1 MLKSLST
8 IEQPKSKAFEDILR
22 FIAENERFVIT
33 SHARPDGDS
42 IGSALALA
50 VGLEGLGKTADVFGV
65 DPHPRPFVGL
75 PAIDKIRVTNR
86 VEGPYDGLLVL
97 ECNDLKRPGL
107 EGLDQYFVVNI
118 DHHLGT
124 DPYGDLN
131 WVDSSVSALGEM
143 IYHLLLAVGAP
154 ITPEIAT
161 YLYVAIFTDTGSF
174 QHSNTSAKTFSIVAE
189 LVHLGA
195 SPSGVAQSIHMTQ
208 PEERIKL
215 LGRLLNTLEIHPSG
229 KIASINLTQQMLE
242 ETGASPNDIEGM
254 VNYPLSINGVEMA
267 AFFRQE
273 PGGSFRVSL
282 RSKDLHDVSAVAR
295 LLGGGGHKNAAGLTV
310 EGNLEEAAGQVIGEL
325 QKLLDS

>member
-1 MLKSLST
+1 MLKSSNT

-22 FIAENERFVIT
+22 FIAAHQRFVIT

-50 VGLEGLGKTADVFGV
+50 LGLEGLGKTADVFGV
-65 DPHPRPFVGL
+65 DPHPRPFVSL
-75 PAIDKIRVTNR
+75 PEIGKIKVTDR
-86 VEGPYDGLLVL
+86 VEGSYDGLLIL
-97 ECNDLKRPGL
+97 ECNDLNRSGL

-118 DHHLGT
+118 DHHLDS
-124 DPYGDLN
+124 DPFGDLN
-131 WVDSSVSALGEM
+131 WVDSSAAAVGEL
-143 IYHLLLAVGAP
+143 IYYLLLAMNAP

-161 YLYVAIFTDTGSF
+161 NLYVAIFTDTGSF
-174 QHSNTSAKTFSIVAE
+174 QHSNTSAQTFSIVAD
-189 LVHLGA
+189 LVHRGA
-195 SPSGVAQSIHMTQ
+195 RPSAVAQSIHMTQ
-208 PEERIKL
+208 PQERIKL

-229 KIASINLTQQMLE
+229 KISSIHLTQQMLE

-273 PGGSFRVSL
+273 QGGSFRVSL
-282 RSKDLHDVSAVAR
+282 RSKDLHDVSVVAR

-310 EGNLEEAAGQVIGEL
+310 EGNLEEAAEKVIGEL
-325 QKLLDS
+325 EKLLDS

>member
-1 MLKSLST
+1 V
-8 IEQPKSKAFEDILR
+8 IEQPKSKDFEEILR
-22 FIAENERFVIT
+22 FIREHERFVIT
-33 SHARPDGDS
+33 SHSRPDGDA

-50 VGLEGLGKTADVFGV
+50 LGLEGLGKTADVFGA
-65 DPHPRPFVGL
+65 DPYPRPFVAL
-75 PAIDKIRVTNR
+75 PAIEKIRVTDR
-86 VEGPYDGLLVL
+86 VEGSYDGLLVL
-97 ECNDLKRPGL
+97 ECNDLERPGL

-124 DPYGDLN
+124 VPFGDLN
-131 WVDSSVSALGEM
+131 WVDSSAAALGEM
-143 IYHLLLAVGAP
+143 IYHLLLALEAP
-154 ITPEIAT
+154 ITPEISS

-174 QHSNTSAKTFSIVAE
+174 QYSNTSAQTFSIVAE
-189 LVHLGA
+189 LVQLGA
-195 SPSGVAQSIHMTQ
+195 SPAAVAQSIHMTQ

-229 KIASINLTQQMLE
+229 KIASITLTQQMLK

-254 VNYPLSINGVEMA
+254 VNYPLSIKGVEMA

-273 PGGSFRVSL
+273 KGGSFRVSL

-310 EGNLEEAAGQVIGEL
+310 EGNLEEAVCQVLGEL

>member
-1 MLKSLST
+1 MLNFLSV
-8 IEQPKSKAFEDILR
+8 IEQPKSKDFEDILR

-50 VGLEGLGKTADVFGV
+50 LGLEGLGKTADIFGV
-65 DPHPRPFVGL
+65 DPHPRSFVAL
-75 PAIDKIRVTNR
+75 PAIEKIRVTDR
-86 VEGPYDGLLVL
+86 VEGPYEGLLVL

-107 EGLDQYFVVNI
+107 EGLDQYFVINI

-124 DPYGDLN
+124 DLFGDLN
-131 WVDSSVSALGEM
+131 WVDSSAAAVGEM
-143 IYHLLLAVGAP
+143 IYHLLLAIEAP
-154 ITPEIAT
+154 ITSEIAR

-174 QHSNTSAKTFSIVAE
+174 QYSNTSAKTFSIVAD

-229 KIASINLTQQMLE
+229 KIASIALTQQMLE
-242 ETGASPNDIEGM
+242 KTGASPNDIEGM

-267 AFFRQE
+267 ALFRQE
-273 PGGSFRVSL
+273 QDGSIRVSL
-282 RSKDLHDVSAVAR
+282 RSRDLHDVSAVAR

-310 EGNLEEAAGQVIGEL
+310 EGNLEEAVGQVIGEL
-325 QKLLDS
+325 QKLLDA